1 MKLILIFV
9 SLLMASSQVVAKS
22 YQSQNFKSPTSQV
35 SLIELYTSEGC
46 SSCPPADHWLTTLL
60 EKDNLWSDFVP
71 VAFHVDYWDY
81 IGWKD
86 VYAKKKF
93 SERQRL
99 YSLEYRERTVYTPG
113 VRAEGREWRNWRRA
127 NLAKLADVDR
137 KKVGVLNLDVT
148 AGGSFTATFD
158 QVLPSNHDTEKNDDS
173 TVNVK
178 AKAKP
183 YFLTVALLGIGI
195 KTDVKRGENKG
206 RILQHDFIVLDSIDY
221 EINNSTWQGQLPQ
234 SDVKAARYAI
244 AAWVSGN
251 TSLNPIQAVGG
262 YLD

>member
-1 MKLILIFV
+1 MKLLFIVIFLSLV
-9 SLLMASSQVVAKS
+9 SSFAAAKS
-22 YQSQNFKSPTSQV
+22 YQAQNFKSSASQV

-60 EKDNLWSDFVP
+60 EKDNLWRDFVP

-86 VYAKKKF
+86 IYAKKKF

-113 VRAEGREWRNWRRA
+113 VRAEGREWRHWRRA
-127 NLAKLADVDR
+127 NLGKLADVDR
-137 KKVGVLNLDVT
+137 QKVGVLNVDI
-148 AGGSFTATFD
+148 ADDGSFKATFD
-158 QVLPSNHDTEKNDDS
+158 HSQQGKLALENKGGSDVDS
-173 TVNVK
+173 GSKT
-178 AKAKP
+178 KP

-195 KTDVKRGENKG
+195 KTDVKRGENAGKT
-206 RILQHDFIVLDSIDY
+206 LQHDFIVLDSIDY
-221 EINNSTWQGQLPQ
+221 EMNNSAWQGKLPQ
-234 SDVKAARYAI
+234 SDVKAPRYAI
-244 AAWVSGN
+244 AAWVSSN
-251 TSLNPIQAVGG
+251 TSLNPIQALGG